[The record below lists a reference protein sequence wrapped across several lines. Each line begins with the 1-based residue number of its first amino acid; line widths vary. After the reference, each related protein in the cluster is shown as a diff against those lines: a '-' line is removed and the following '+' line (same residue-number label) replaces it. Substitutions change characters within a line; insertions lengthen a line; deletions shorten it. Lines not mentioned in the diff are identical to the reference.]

1 MAESLPAVEIIIS
14 HRYDSLT
21 DPLMLYWSIP
31 FDINI
36 KTSIGKKKKKKK
48 KKKENDEEGGGVTS
62 EPLTAIS
69 HCHYERYNHA

>member
-21 DPLMLYWSIP
+21 DPLLLYWSIP

-36 KTSIGKKKKKKK
+36 KTSIGKKKKK
-48 KKKENDEEGGGVTS
+48 ENDEEGGGVTS
-62 EPLTAIS
+62 EPLTAVS
-69 HCHYERYNHA
+69 HRHYERYNHA